1 MEVIIKNTVEE
12 MSLCGAEVV
21 AEVLKSKKNPVLGLA
36 TGSTPVKMY
45 SELIKMNKAGKLDFS
60 KVRTFNLDEYVGL
73 AETHDQSYRYFMNK
87 NLFDQVNIDKKNTN
101 VPDGL
106 AKDIAAACEKY
117 EKKIVAWGGIDI
129 QVLGIGSNGHIAFN
143 EPLSGMNTRT
153 RKVSLTEGT
162 IQDNARFFAKKS
174 DVPTFA
180 VSMGNGTILEARKI
194 VLLANGKNKAAVV
207 AHMIEGA
214 ISHMVPA
221 SFLQTHADVV
231 VVLDK
236 DAASMLKGKYPSS
249 LVK

>member
-1 MEVIIKNTVEE
+1 MEVIVKNTVEE

-21 AEVLKSKKNPVLGLA
+21 AEVLKSKSNPVLGLA

-73 AETHDQSYRYFMNK
+73 QETHDQSYRYFMNF

-101 VPDGL
+101 VPSGL
-106 AKDIAAACEKY
+106 AKDIPAACAEY

-162 IQDNARFFAKKS
+162 IKDNARFFAKQS

-249 LVK
+249 R

>member
-1 MEVIIKNTVEE
+1 MEVIVKNTVAE
-12 MSLCGAEVV
+12 MSICGAEVV
-21 AEVLKSKKNPVLGLA
+21 AEVLKSKKSPVLGLA

-45 SELIKMNKAGKLDFS
+45 QELIKMNKAGKLDFS

-73 AETHDQSYRYFMNK
+73 EGTHDQSYRYFMNT
-87 NLFDQVNIDKKNTN
+87 NLFDHININKKNTN
-101 VPDGL
+101 VPNGI
-106 AKDIAAACEKY
+106 AKDIAAACAEY

-194 VLLANGKNKAAVV
+194 VLLANGKNKAEVV
-207 AHMIEGA
+207 AKMIEGS

-221 SFLQTHADVV
+221 SFLQTHADCVV
-231 VVLDK
+231 VVDK
-236 DAASMLKGKYPSS
+236 DAASMLKGKYLSS
-249 LVK
+249 LAK

>member
-1 MEVIIKNTVEE
+1 MWNNFFQHI
-12 MSLCGAEVV
+12 
-21 AEVLKSKKNPVLGLA
+21 
-36 TGSTPVKMY
+36 
-45 SELIKMNKAGKLDFS
+45 D
-60 KVRTFNLDEYVGL
+60 VRKEN
-73 AETHDQSYRYFMNK
+73 
-87 NLFDQVNIDKKNTN
+87 VNILNGN
-101 VPDGL
+101 
-106 AKDIAAACEKY
+106 AKDLEKECTDY
-117 EKKIVAWGGIDI
+117 EKKIKKIGGIH
-129 QVLGIGSNGHIAFN
+129 LFLGGIGPDGHIAFN

-207 AHMIEGA
+207 AHMIEGS

-249 LVK
+249 R

>member
-1 MEVIIKNTVEE
+1 MEVIVKNTVEE
-12 MSLCGAEVV
+12 MSVCGAEVV
-21 AEVLKSKKNPVLGLA
+21 AEVLKSKKNPILGLA

-45 SELIKMNKAGKLDFS
+45 GELIKMNKAGKLDFAS
-60 KVRTFNLDEYVGL
+60 VRTFNLDEYVGL
-73 AETHDQSYRYFMNK
+73 AETHDQSYRYFMNT

-101 VPDGL
+101 VPNGL
-106 AKDIAAACEKY
+106 AKDIAAGCAEY

-249 LVK
+249 R